1 MKQKIEYQINK
12 HTPLVE
18 ELINIENSISNVFD
32 GYSELY
38 KQYKQK
44 FTEACNIKDVTIINQ
59 SQESE
64 SLQEDSDE
72 YYTKL
77 ISKDLGPAVQEFM
90 NSSEVN
96 GQQIRDAVIEFFD
109 EYNKIPSKGMDSLDI
124 KYDCDKDRF
133 YQKYKP
139 FVDKCKEVSN
149 KLRPTGYG
157 KTDYFDIKAKELLKK
172 VDYNFPYGWKV
183 YKGVSERQ
191 SVAEDIDSTLAAR
204 ERRDR
209 IEYLKNQIKEETK
222 DWQTKFGDKGSVDIF
237 KENDKKIRYA
247 ISPFVRQ
254 DNGESLDVIE
264 KTFKEIIRKT
274 NKYFNL
280 EGTEKFRLKLNPM
293 FVTIIC
299 P

>member
-32 GYSELY
+32 GYSEIY

-44 FTEACNIKDVTIINQ
+44 FTEACNVKDVTIINQ

-64 SLQEDSDE
+64 SLE
-72 YYTKL
+72 
-77 ISKDLGPAVQEFM
+77 
-90 NSSEVN
+90 
-96 GQQIRDAVIEFFD
+96 
-109 EYNKIPSKGMDSLDI
+109 
-124 KYDCDKDRF
+124 
-133 YQKYKP
+133 
-139 FVDKCKEVSN
+139 
-149 KLRPTGYG
+149 
-157 KTDYFDIKAKELLKK
+157 
-172 VDYNFPYGWKV
+172 
-183 YKGVSERQ
+183 
-191 SVAEDIDSTLAAR
+191 EDIDSTLAAR

-247 ISPFVRQ
+247 ISPFIRH
-254 DNGESLDVIE
+254 DDGESLDVIE

-280 EGTEKFRLKLNPM
+280 EGIEKFRLKLNPM